1 MLQGLPVSLSLVY
14 LIQTWLSLA
23 IRFLF
28 YRCKGGTF
36 LKSMQGMS
44 GRGKMTIQG
53 PTYLFSSSWVSVRK
67 SKAIVFRLVGGQ
79 AQQHLNSGCT
89 EQRGILLKLYK
100 DLFFSFVFC
109 LVLEH
114 AVRSCCSAPQIG
126 FGTKVSFNL
135 PIWFL
140 VVAID
145 CCSSS
150 PLCRS
155 KVSAFWLFIFFFLSK
170 NSVRVLLS

>member
-1 MLQGLPVSLSLVY
+1 MGRLILYVLQGLPVSLSLVY

-23 IRFLF
+23 TRFLF

-36 LKSMQGMS
+36 LKSMQDMS

-100 DLFFSFVFC
+100 DLFFFC
-109 LVLEH
+109 ILSGVG
-114 AVRSCCSAPQIG
+114 ACSEELLFCP
-126 FGTKVSFNL
+126 TE
-135 PIWFL
+135 WFWYK
-140 VVAID
+140 
-145 CCSSS
+145 S
-150 PLCRS
+150 
-155 KVSAFWLFIFFFLSK
+155 
-170 NSVRVLLS
+170 LL